1 MKSEEQIKRSSE
13 DVQSKSKR
21 KVKVEKQDNIRG
33 TVNITKNKPKAEP
46 RIDCWGSRK
55 TVVKKNTEEIMKT
68 KMNEGLIKAPSIDKL
83 VKAKTIQIVTAYEE
97 EVPRAQAY
105 MNPDQISPRR
115 YGDIT
120 ASEKLAAKIQ
130 ERRQRQK

>member
-1 MKSEEQIKRSSE
+1 
-13 DVQSKSKR
+13 
-21 KVKVEKQDNIRG
+21 
-33 TVNITKNKPKAEP
+33 
-46 RIDCWGSRK
+46 
-55 TVVKKNTEEIMKT
+55 MKT